1 MKNQPRWII
10 WLAAT
15 VVLWAAWI
23 AFAYLPL
30 RQRDAREEAQRTEWA
45 DKQSAM
51 LARIRTAPDVMTRI
65 EELDQRLDSVSA
77 DLPTPLRL
85 KEYMDLLTALGRDSG
100 IRSIE
105 ASPEL
110 SSMMA
115 LSKSTTGPRK
125 VLDTLMVELTAV
137 GEFHD
142 IGQWLDK
149 IEAQTAFRHWR
160 AGRWDRGEEPG
171 TIRFSGAA
179 AFLVAVPK
187 GEPS

>member
-1 MKNQPRWII
+1 MKSQPRWII
-10 WLAAT
+10 WLGAT

-30 RQRDAREEAQRTEWA
+30 RQRDTREEAQRAEWA

-51 LARIRTAPDVMTRI
+51 LARIRTAPDVMRRI
-65 EELDQRLDSVSA
+65 EELEIRLDTAVSE
-77 DLPTPLRL
+77 LPTPAQL
-85 KEYMDLLTALGRDSG
+85 KEYMDLLTTLGREAG
-100 IRSIE
+100 VPSIE
-105 ASPEL
+105 ARPEL
-110 SSMMA
+110 ASMMA
-115 LSKSTTGPRK
+115 LTKSTQGPRRT
-125 VLDTLMVELTAV
+125 LDTLMVELTAI

-142 IGQWLDK
+142 LGIWLDK

-171 TIRFSGAA
+171 TVRFSGAA